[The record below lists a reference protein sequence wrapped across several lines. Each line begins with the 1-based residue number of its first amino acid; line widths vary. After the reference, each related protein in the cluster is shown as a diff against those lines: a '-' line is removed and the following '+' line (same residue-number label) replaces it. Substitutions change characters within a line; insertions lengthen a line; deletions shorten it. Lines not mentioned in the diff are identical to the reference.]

1 MRVRRRT
8 LAGPVRLAGRGLH
21 SGRPVQ
27 VVVHPGD
34 NGIAFQHN
42 GSRTVAAPDAVTGT
56 DRHTT
61 LGDIATVEH
70 IMSALSGM
78 EITDAEIELSYP
90 ELPALDGSAAGFVA
104 VLGRTQSLE
113 PTEIFLPDREI
124 FVSDRDAWIRVRPGT
139 GQWSYT
145 YAYCGITQTFAC
157 KLPDDYLARI
167 ARARTIAPVHE
178 VSALLARGLGQGLD
192 IGSVVLV
199 GPEGYGNEPR
209 YPDEPARH
217 KLLDLVGDLAL
228 SGIPAR
234 CLDVTAHLSG
244 HTTGV
249 RMARLIARH
258 VSLR

>member
-1 MRVRRRT
+1 MNRRT
-8 LAGPVRLAGRGLH
+8 LADPVRLSGRGLH

-27 VVVHPGD
+27 VSIHPGD
-34 NGIAFQHN
+34 NGIAFRCN
-42 GSRTVAAPDAVTGT
+42 ETRVPATADAVTGT

-90 ELPALDGSAAGFVA
+90 ELPAVDGSAADFVA
-104 VLGRTQSLE
+104 VLGKTQELE
-113 PTEIFLPDREI
+113 PKEIYLPDREI
-124 FVSDRDAWIRVRPGT
+124 FVSDRDAWIRVRRGT
-139 GQWSYT
+139 GIWQYT
-145 YAYCGITQTFAC
+145 YQYFGFTQTFTC
-157 KLPDDYLARI
+157 KLPDDYEKEVS
-167 ARARTIAPVHE
+167 RARTIAPAHE
-178 VSALLARGLGQGLD
+178 VSVLQARGLGKGLD
-192 IGSVVLV
+192 LRSVVLI

-217 KLLDLVGDLAL
+217 KLLDLIGDLYL

-249 RMARLIARH
+249 RMARFIARQ